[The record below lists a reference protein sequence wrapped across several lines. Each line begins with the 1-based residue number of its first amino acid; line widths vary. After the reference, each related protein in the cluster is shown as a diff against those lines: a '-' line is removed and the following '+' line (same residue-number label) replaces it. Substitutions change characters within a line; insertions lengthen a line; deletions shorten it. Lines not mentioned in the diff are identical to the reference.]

1 MPGSKT
7 KGVTDFFLLQTGPI
21 TIIELLPW
29 SLKFFVHKHVPKN
42 ICLLLKKSFSFDIVN
57 LLKNVLET
65 QIVAT
70 KIQVLSVY
78 YLIGV

>member
-21 TIIELLPW
+21 TIIELLEQ
-29 SLKFFVHKHVPKN
+29 N
-42 ICLLLKKSFSFDIVN
+42 EYDLLVKKSFSFDIVN

>member
-1 MPGSKT
+1 LFEREQNEY
-7 KGVTDFFLLQTGPI
+7 DLL
-21 TIIELLPW
+21 
-29 SLKFFVHKHVPKN
+29 V
-42 ICLLLKKSFSFDIVN
+42 KKSFSFDIVN